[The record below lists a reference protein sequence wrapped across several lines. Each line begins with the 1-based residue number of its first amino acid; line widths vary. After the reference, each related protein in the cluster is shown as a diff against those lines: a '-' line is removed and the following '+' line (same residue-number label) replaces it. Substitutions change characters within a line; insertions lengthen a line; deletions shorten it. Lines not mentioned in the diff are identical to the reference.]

1 MTPKRPVQPFAARST
16 ARYGCALAAVAFVA
30 ALSAGC
36 GGSSSP
42 SGTGGAATS
51 GQSAATFIRGVT
63 TQFSLGQS
71 GRLWD
76 TLHPAD
82 QAVVSRTRY
91 MACQSN
97 SGFDLKQLKVLDT
110 FADPISIAGKTMS
123 ATAISVRTTSDD
135 GVTTATVHAVRVQ
148 GNWRWVLSPADYAAY
163 KQGKCPGSS

>member
-1 MTPKRPVQPFAARST
+1 VTPKTQVQACT
-16 ARYGCALAAVAFVA
+16 ARYKWALAAVLFVG

-36 GGSSSP
+36 GGSGNS
-42 SGTGGAATS
+42 GGAGSPAATG
-51 GQSAATFIRGVT
+51 GQSAAAFIRGVT

-97 SGFDLKQLKVLDT
+97 SGFDLKKIKVLDSY
-110 FADPISIAGKTMS
+110 ADPIDIAGKTTP
-123 ATAISVRTTSDD
+123 ATAVSVRTTADD
-135 GVTTATVHAVRVQ
+135 GVTTATVHAVLLQ
-148 GNWRWVLSPADYAAY
+148 GKWRWVLSPADYAAY
-163 KQGKCPGSS
+163 QHGKCPGSA